1 MKEAHFKAHP
11 EWKWCS
17 KDRRKS
23 SSGKNDLSQPST
35 PKEPLTKEEESK
47 EVPMIDLKC
56 AENVNSDSESENET
70 LIENKVF
77 PQQRY
82 SLLILGM
89 RPLFNLRFVLRFSPV
104 ASNNGKSTGI
114 GPSTLSKQ
122 QVNNSEP
129 QHVQQ
134 VSLLKNQP
142 PATPN
147 DSKVESAVPVSNL
160 QNDNST
166 TCRPKPIKMRFVCFP
181 SAPCEFN
188 FYCTRYF

>member
-1 MKEAHFKAHP
+1 VKEAHFKAHP

-47 EVPMIDLKC
+47 EGPMIDLKC

-82 SLLILGM
+82 SLLL
-89 RPLFNLRFVLRFSPV
+89 VLQMSIIQLKIR
-104 ASNNGKSTGI
+104 A
-114 GPSTLSKQ
+114 
-122 QVNNSEP
+122 QV
-129 QHVQQ
+129 
-134 VSLLKNQP
+134 
-142 PATPN
+142 
-147 DSKVESAVPVSNL
+147 
-160 QNDNST
+160 
-166 TCRPKPIKMRFVCFP
+166 
-181 SAPCEFN
+181 
-188 FYCTRYF
+188 